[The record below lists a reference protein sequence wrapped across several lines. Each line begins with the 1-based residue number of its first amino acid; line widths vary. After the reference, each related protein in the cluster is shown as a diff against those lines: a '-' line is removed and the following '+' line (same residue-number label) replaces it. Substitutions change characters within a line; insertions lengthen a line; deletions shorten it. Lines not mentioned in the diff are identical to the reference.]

1 MDEGQKALKDAEACR
16 RMRPDWPKA
25 CHLQG
30 IALMLL
36 KDYEKACSALLD
48 GLKLDPW
55 NDHIEDDLR
64 QAMQFLQMRHILKR
78 SKVKD
83 I

>member
-1 MDEGQKALKDAEACR
+1 
-16 RMRPDWPKA
+16 
-25 CHLQG
+25 
-30 IALMLL
+30 MLL